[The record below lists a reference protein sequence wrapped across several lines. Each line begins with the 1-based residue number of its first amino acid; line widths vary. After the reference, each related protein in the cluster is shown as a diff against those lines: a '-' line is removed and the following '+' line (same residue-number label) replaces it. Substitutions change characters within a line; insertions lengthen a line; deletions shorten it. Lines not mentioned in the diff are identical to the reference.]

1 MAAPMT
7 SSRLKTLRY
16 CARGL
21 SDEWAWFFSATLA
34 NCSKPTP
41 SWREA

>member
-1 MAAPMT
+1 MAASIT
-7 SSRLKTLRY
+7 SSRLNTLRY
-16 CARGL
+16 WARGL
-21 SDEWAWFFSATLA
+21 SAEWAWFFSATLA

>member
-1 MAAPMT
+1 MAASIT
-7 SSRLKTLRY
+7 SSRLNTLRY
-16 CARGL
+16 WARGL